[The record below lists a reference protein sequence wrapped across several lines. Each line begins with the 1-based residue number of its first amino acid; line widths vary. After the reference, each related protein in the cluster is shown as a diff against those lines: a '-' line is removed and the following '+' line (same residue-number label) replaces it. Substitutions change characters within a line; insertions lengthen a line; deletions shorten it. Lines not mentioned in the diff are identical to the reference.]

1 MAAAIYTGINRCL
14 VPWAPYIGPDPNFW
28 ISENIATGNNY
39 NLPTEI
45 DQESSF
51 KQRYDD
57 IVGMYSDWN
66 ISGDYDFAA
75 PSVSNT
81 EFYNPTLLNGP
92 RKFSSL
98 RGIDLA
104 GYLDSPFGK
113 TLPTGPISFRGDV
126 L

>member
-14 VPWAPYIGPDPNFW
+14 VPWAPFLGPGAW
-28 ISENIATGNNY
+28 IEENIATGDNY
-39 NLPTEI
+39 NLPSAV
-45 DQESSF
+45 DQRSSF

-57 IVGMYSDWN
+57 IVGIMTD
-66 ISGDYDFAA
+66 
-75 PSVSNT
+75 PSTGNSYTLSPGPDVSNDT
-81 EFYNPTLLNGP
+81 FYNPTTENGP

-98 RGIDLA
+98 RGVDLA

-113 TLPTGPISFRGDV
+113 IPQTGPISLKGDT